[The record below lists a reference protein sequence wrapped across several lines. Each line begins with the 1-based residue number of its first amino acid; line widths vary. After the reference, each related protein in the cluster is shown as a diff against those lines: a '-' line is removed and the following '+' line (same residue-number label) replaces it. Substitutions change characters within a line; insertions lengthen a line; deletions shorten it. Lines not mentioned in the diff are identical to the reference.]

1 MNELVLMII
10 TYYIIAILCI
20 VIVLNL
26 IQYYTKNKYKKE
38 VSNYDIEKNELI
50 DAPIMTELKKVEELS
65 RNKAIQDKYNVWKS
79 EIDSMKDNLEKE
91 INDMI
96 IDADFLLDQKDYKN
110 YTLKRINL
118 EIKLLEAKG

>member
-20 VIVLNL
+20 IIVLNL

-65 RNKAIQDKYNVWKS
+65 RNKAIKDKYNVWKS
-79 EIDSMKDNLEKE
+79 EIDSMKDNLEK
-91 INDMI
+91 
-96 IDADFLLDQKDYKN
+96 DFDNFQ
-110 YTLKRINL
+110 IQ
-118 EIKLLEAKG
+118 

>member
-1 MNELVLMII
+1 MNELVLTII

-20 VIVLNL
+20 IIVLNL

-65 RNKAIQDKYNVWKS
+65 RNKAIKDKYNLWKS
-79 EIDSMKDNLEKE
+79 EIDSMKDNL
-91 INDMI
+91 
-96 IDADFLLDQKDYKN
+96 LD
-110 YTLKRINL
+110 
-118 EIKLLEAKG
+118 

>member
-20 VIVLNL
+20 IIVLNL

-65 RNKAIQDKYNVWKS
+65 RNKA
-79 EIDSMKDNLEKE
+79 
-91 INDMI
+91 
-96 IDADFLLDQKDYKN
+96 
-110 YTLKRINL
+110 
-118 EIKLLEAKG
+118 KL